1 MWNRRITSLF
11 SLLFVSGIA
20 LGTDR
25 VVGPDGPYYSVYDAV
40 NAANPGDRVIIQ
52 DNPDPQGN
60 PIPYDE
66 PTIDLVDGITIMSE
80 SHDPNSVVIT
90 PEIGNLLFNADGI
103 TGVTFVDVTLKLIGP
118 SSSVSRALY
127 AVGSDIDFFQVTIA
141 DFRAEEGGAAIRMSD
156 SELEFTDCTFD
167 NNDAGATNTAITLG
181 GAIHC
186 VQSHLLVSGTQFSHN
201 DAMNGM
207 GAQGWGG
214 AIYAWN
220 SKVDISGNTVFLEN
234 SAYFAG
240 ALLAEVCVLNLAD
253 TEFRGN
259 NAQFDAGALCFGFWT
274 VPQVPILYG
283 HAITTSEVDF
293 QSNSSGE
300 NGGAVYLI
308 SPWETDNSWRGGELK
323 NNTAYRR
330 GGGVYMQGSHILFED
345 VEFAGNSAQYGGG
358 FYHDEYGS
366 VGFDNCVFD
375 RNSAAPASGSGSGG
389 AVYLEG
395 DGILT
400 RCTFHGNESTG
411 ISGTGGAISSS
422 GVLELEGCNF
432 TENTNGAGYAVVGSG
447 AGDLAMSH
455 CNAFGNTAGDWMGD
469 MLEFAPDQVG
479 SNRSLDPSYVDA
491 AGSDYRLRWNSPLL
505 DAGTGPLEFDL
516 TLPDIGWKPAVP
528 THQISG
534 TYSQDLLP
542 ENYEIIDNCT
552 ITGSIPA
559 GASLRVATGKSLV
572 IKVAGSGSQYTIG
585 DAEGPRTAIVGRPS
599 SGASS
604 ASSISF
610 MPGTSPSRM
619 LKLEGVLFNYPAIS
633 GTSNGE
639 LRFNSSMASASLS
652 VNLDG
657 DLLQFMHYS
666 NLDQDNILRD
676 TYLSFWK
683 CKGTVSNLDF
693 GDVNPANPTR
703 LQVYTSSLNIQ
714 DCQFNR
720 SATAG
725 MTFVPPLRIHGT
737 LSATTPRL
745 IHNTFE
751 GYDGQ
756 SAPLAD
762 LTSTVQRLERNQFL
776 DLYNTALIQTQSVV
790 HMNQEARNHTY
801 SNPEWDETDPL
812 WIMEA
817 GDLTLDCGRNN
828 FVHPVAS
835 VTLPI
840 ISYVNPTVLRG
851 PVEWQENYWGYSC
864 TNGIPESD
872 LVNLDMLPYWAVP
885 VDSYSECVLV
895 NAPNNVVCGHEGIT
909 AYQLLKDGI
918 SAELAGDLD
927 AARGNYFYLLAL
939 YPDSKETTE
948 ATLLLKALG
957 LHHEYGLEHSA
968 DIHGDLLAVADSAET
983 ANQHGLAVLQV
994 SSAWGVEA
1002 LYGDRPAAVSALN
1015 AAYAAETDTKC
1026 RETIALALAEIA
1038 TYPAQGGQSTSGP
1051 EVRYAQALVQQQAV
1065 QALLDFQRGSTLV
1078 AGDSENTPLPTS
1090 FAINRVSP
1098 NPFNP
1103 VTTLELALPRDG
1115 HLNLRVYNLLG
1126 QEVATLVDGRQNG
1139 GMTRVAFDGSA
1150 LSTGMYL
1157 AVADFEG
1164 HTRVHKMLLVK

>member
-1 MWNRRITSLF
+1 MRSLPKVLAALALLLLLHGQGGSVVREVPAGGKHLARALAKAQPGDTLVLAPGKHRAGGLVLSDEVRLIGQGESTRITGRGGQPLF
-11 SLLFVSGIA
+11 RIDGA
-20 LGTDR
+20 HTG
-25 VVGPDGPYYSVYDAV
+25 VGL
-40 NAANPGDRVIIQ
+40 
-52 DNPDPQGN
+52 
-60 PIPYDE
+60 E
-66 PTIDLVDGITIMSE
+66 
-80 SHDPNSVVIT
+80 
-90 PEIGNLLFNADGI
+90 NLLLEGAR
-103 TGVTFVDVTLKLIGP
+103 
-118 SSSVSRALY
+118 SRE
-127 AVGSDIDFFQVTIA
+127 S
-141 DFRAEEGGAAIRMSD
+141 
-156 SELEFTDCTFD
+156 
-167 NNDAGATNTAITLG
+167 G
-181 GAIHC
+181 GAIRARESRVVLRGVTIRDCRSAQDGGALFAAGGRLEITDCRFHNNRATRGGAIALERGAGEDPTGRLEAVNVLFAGNRAERGGAVSC
-186 VQSHLLVSGTQFSHN
+186 EVPAAVTHGSFVGNAVAGEDADGSAILAGSSLNLQMCNLVDNHGGQHGTGAVAISKEDTLLVSH
-201 DAMNGM
+201 A
-207 GAQGWGG
+207 
-214 AIYAWN
+214 
-220 SKVDISGNTVFLEN
+220 
-234 SAYFAG
+234 
-240 ALLAEVCVLNLAD
+240 NL
-253 TEFRGN
+253 
-259 NAQFDAGALCFGFWT
+259 
-274 VPQVPILYG
+274 Y
-283 HAITTSEVDF
+283 
-293 QSNSSGE
+293 
-300 NGGAVYLI
+300 
-308 SPWETDNSWRGGELK
+308 
-323 NNTAYRR
+323 
-330 GGGVYMQGSHILFED
+330 
-345 VEFAGNSAQYGGG
+345 
-358 FYHDEYGS
+358 
-366 VGFDNCVFD
+366 
-375 RNSAAPASGSGSGG
+375 
-389 AVYLEG
+389 
-395 DGILT
+395 
-400 RCTFHGNESTG
+400 G
-411 ISGTGGAISSS
+411 ISGDDKSVELFASRTGQ
-422 GVLELEGCNF
+422 
-432 TENTNGAGYAVVGSG
+432 
-447 AGDLAMSH
+447 
-455 CNAFGNTAGDWMGD
+455 GN
-469 MLEFAPDQVG
+469 QSV
-479 SNRSLDPSYVDA
+479 DPGFVDA
-491 AGSDYRLRWNSPLL
+491 ELGDFRLRWNSPLL

-559 GASLRVATGKSLV
+559 GANLKVATGKSLV

-657 DLLQFMHYS
+657 DLLRFMNYS
-666 NLDQDNILRD
+666 NVTQGSDQLD

-683 CKGTVSNLDF
+683 CKGTVANLEF
-693 GDVNPANPTR
+693 GESSPGNPTR
-703 LQVYTSSLNIQ
+703 LQVFTSALNIQ
-714 DCQFNR
+714 DCRFSR
-720 SATAG
+720 SSTPD
-725 MTFVPPLRIHGT
+725 MNFVTPLRIHGT

-790 HMNQEARNHTY
+790 HMNQEARNHIY
-801 SNPEWDETDPL
+801 AVSDWDENDPPL
-812 WIMEA
+812 WVMEA

-828 FVHPVAS
+828 FVQPSA
-835 VTLPI
+835 TEFLPI
-840 ISYVNPTVLRG
+840 ITYVNPTVLRG
-851 PVEWQENYWGYSC
+851 PVEWQENYWGYTCS
-864 TNGIPESD
+864 NEIPETD
-872 LVNLDMLPYWAVP
+872 LTNLDMLPYWAVP

-895 NAPNNVVCGHEGIT
+895 NAPNNVVCGNEGIT

-927 AARGNYFYLLAL
+927 TARGNYFYLLAL

-957 LHHEYGLEHSA
+957 LHHEYGLEHSS

-994 SSAWGVEA
+994 SSAWCVEA

-1038 TYPAQGGQSTSGP
+1038 TYPAQGGQSASGP

-1065 QALLDFQRGSTLV
+1065 QALLDFQRGSTLPV
-1078 AGDSENTPLPTS
+1078 GEPGSTTLPTS
-1090 FAINRVSP
+1090 FAINRVYP

-1164 HTRVHKMLLVK
+1164 QTRVHKMLLVK